1 MSNQSNNVYKDGDKF
16 YFDPE
21 IYTENA
27 LRDSSMEYEDG
38 DMIKWTYEGKRMTGT
53 LRQVGY
59 RLDLFLI
66 EDVAVHS

>member
-1 MSNQSNNVYKDGDKF
+1 MSNQTNNVYKDGDKF

-38 DMIKWTYEGKRMTGT
+38 DMIKWKYDDKRMTGT

-59 RLDLFLI
+59 RLDLFVI

>member
-1 MSNQSNNVYKDGDKF
+1 MSNQTNNVYKDGDKF

-38 DMIKWTYEGKRMTGT
+38 DMIKWKYDDKRMTGT
-53 LRQVGY
+53 LHQVGY
-59 RLDLFLI
+59 RLDLFVI

>member
-1 MSNQSNNVYKDGDKF
+1 MSNQTNNVYKDGDKF

-38 DMIKWTYEGKRMTGT
+38 DMIKWTHEGKRMTGT

>member
-1 MSNQSNNVYKDGDKF
+1 MSNQTNNVYKDGDKF

-59 RLDLFLI
+59 RLDLFHI

>member
-1 MSNQSNNVYKDGDKF
+1 MSSQSNNVYKDGNKF

-38 DMIKWTYEGKRMTGT
+38 DMIKWVHEGAKMTGI
-53 LRQVGY
+53 LRQVSHNS
-59 RLDLFLI
+59 DLFEI
-66 EDVAVHS
+66 QDVAIIA